1 MMTLFKVFDYNQA
14 SPIEIL
20 VLLMEQL
27 SSLVIYSP
35 AARLLF
41 FVAQ

>member
-1 MMTLFKVFDYNQA
+1 MMTLFKIFDYEQA
-14 SPIEIL
+14 SPVEIL
-20 VLLMEQL
+20 VLLPEQL
-27 SSLVIYSP
+27 SSLVIDSL